1 MRLMRSQA
9 RFAFCLALAVDQAAQ
24 AQEPPSPA
32 AVEALIEQE
41 RFPEAERMLEEILHK
56 RAGGTE
62 VEFRLGYVQFRQR
75 KLPAAR
81 QRFLSIVKTAPPAY
95 NSRYFL
101 GRIALMENRPV
112 EAITWLEPVVASR
125 ETIYDAAAQLA
136 AAYQSAGQPR
146 KAIEP
151 LRLAIQQSPWEGGP
165 YYRLGRLYQQLG
177 QAQLANEALGT
188 AARLKS
194 ANATDIQTLMEA
206 SRAAQEGRT
215 VEAVRLG
222 RLIAERPGA
231 DPSTLVALGLLWVK
245 SGLQAEALEAF
256 EAASHRNEKHF
267 ASQFNLGLALLQMG
281 RSADSLGPL
290 ARAAA
295 LLPQS
300 LDANLTLGLAA
311 VMSQRYVEART
322 ALEAARRLEPSNKKV
337 AALLATA
344 CLRLGAASEAVGIL
358 RSSGAAT
365 AGPPEGLLILVEA
378 LNATGETEAALEAAQ
393 RAGRSFLQSSPAQM
407 ALAQQLARAGRYQEA
422 QPVFERVLQLEPGQP
437 EASLGL
443 ADALQKAGNH
453 EAAIQAY
460 RTALDYRSTTLAARL
475 GSARSLVSL
484 KRLEQ
489 ARQMLEDGLGS
500 HASEPSLRLELSR
513 VYARLGLADLAAR
526 EAQFMNNLK
535 ALESKP

>member
-1 MRLMRSQA
+1 M
-9 RFAFCLALAVDQAAQ
+9 
-24 AQEPPSPA
+24 E
-32 AVEALIEQE
+32 
-41 RFPEAERMLEEILHK
+41 
-56 RAGGTE
+56 
-62 VEFRLGYVQFRQR
+62 
-75 KLPAAR
+75 
-81 QRFLSIVKTAPPAY
+81 
-95 NSRYFL
+95 SR
-101 GRIALMENRPV
+101 RV

-136 AAYQSAGQPR
+136 GASQSAGQAR

-245 SGLQAEALEAF
+245 SGLQEEALEAF

-358 RSSGAAT
+358 RRSGAAT
-365 AGPPEGLLILVEA
+365 AGPPRSAPIAV
-378 LNATGETEAALEAAQ
+378 
-393 RAGRSFLQSSPAQM
+393 AGRNGTGRKGAAGQAGQRGGRRFAPSDPAPM
-407 ALAQQLARAGRYQEA
+407 T
-422 QPVFERVLQLEPGQP
+422 V
-437 EASLGL
+437 
-443 ADALQKAGNH
+443 
-453 EAAIQAY
+453 
-460 RTALDYRSTTLAARL
+460 
-475 GSARSLVSL
+475 
-484 KRLEQ
+484 
-489 ARQMLEDGLGS
+489 
-500 HASEPSLRLELSR
+500 
-513 VYARLGLADLAAR
+513 
-526 EAQFMNNLK
+526 
-535 ALESKP
+535 